1 MSYGFPPPPPYGTPP
16 GGPGYYPP
24 SPAPFQPI
32 DPRAAGARSSAT
44 NGMWISIV
52 SFVLCCGPAGIAG
65 LVLGIRSLRLAKAAG
80 IPAPGRAIVAV
91 VLGSLSLLTFSGAII
106 GGQINERNA
115 RKQHEAASARIGA
128 KREAATLDAKT
139 ACDLVEERVY
149 ADGWNNKSRGLLN
162 GVSCPGAFEQKGTR
176 ATLRDVRLDFGS
188 DKPVVSACFAKSQRW
203 FIVDLN
209 TSGACE
215 EVPIPNVASDEDEKS
230 AREAYKTRAQTA
242 SLGVV
247 TASLTKIRD
256 DAKTHPRAEQA
267 CDASRIAKLTG
278 DAAETKVMAA
288 DLDALDGQ
296 THTKGTTKQWS
307 FLTHEAIGE
316 VLDTAKTESTRAAA
330 AKRVR
335 EGGPLLV
342 VYQSEERDWPLVET
356 KAGKLEFTGGYFEG
370 WMTLYAVESAEPL
383 CMTKLE
389 FENRSKIKFY
399 KSRYSSGQSAAQ
411 SAAESELK
419 GLFHDQASAQMRK
432 LGGGKL
438 KLGYKVLE

>member
-1 MSYGFPPPPPYGTPP
+1 MSYGFPPPPPYGAPP

-24 SPAPFQPI
+24 PPPFQPI
-32 DPRAAGARSSAT
+32 DPRAAGARSSAS

-52 SFVLCCGPAGIAG
+52 SFFLCCGPAGIVG
-65 LVLGIRSLRLAKAAG
+65 LVLGIRSIRLAKDAG
-80 IPAPGRAIVAV
+80 IPTPGRAIAAI
-91 VLGSLSLLTFSGAII
+91 VLGSLSLVMFLAAII

-128 KREAATLDAKT
+128 KREAATLEAKT
-139 ACDLVEERVY
+139 ACDLVEERVF
-149 ADGWNNKSRGLLN
+149 ADGWNGKSRGILN
-162 GVSCPGAFEQKGTR
+162 GVSCPGAFEQKGPR

-188 DKPVVSACFAKSQRW
+188 DKPVVTACFAKSQRW
-203 FIVDLN
+203 FVLDLN
-209 TSGACE
+209 TSGTCE

-230 AREAYKTRAQTA
+230 ARESYKTRAATA

-247 TASLTKIRD
+247 TASLAKIRD
-256 DAKTHPRAEQA
+256 DAKAHPRAERA
-267 CDASRIAKLTG
+267 CDAAQIAKLTK

-296 THTKGTTKQWS
+296 AHVKNGNKQWA
-307 FLTHEAIGE
+307 FLTHDAIAD
-316 VLDTAKTESTRAAA
+316 VLDVGKSESVRAAA

-356 KAGKLEFTGGYFEG
+356 KAGKLEFAGGYFEG
-370 WMTLYAVESAEPL
+370 WMTLYAVDSAEPL

-389 FENRSKIKFY
+389 FENRSKIKYY

-411 SAAESELK
+411 AAAESELK
-419 GLFHDQASAQMRK
+419 GFFHDQASAQMRK